1 MTADRPHRASTWLQA
16 NGQRLI
22 DCYLFA
28 NVAAFV
34 AWQGFGIFRAGHLD
48 LIEISFI
55 VPNLVMAWFILI
67 RHRHVAID
75 RNHWHQAI
83 ALTAFF
89 SGIAFMGQPATA
101 DPSAI
106 RISQFVLLIANLLG
120 LVTLCNLGA
129 SFGILIACRQVKT
142 GGLYRYLR
150 HPMYA
155 TDILLRIG
163 FLVSHRT
170 LLAASL
176 FVLSTACYVWRA
188 ILEERFL
195 VTQEPA
201 YRAYMAQVRYRFIPG
216 VF

>member
-1 MTADRPHRASTWLQA
+1 MTGRGWAWLQA
-16 NGQRLI
+16 NGQRLV
-22 DCYLFA
+22 DYYLFA

-34 AWQGFGIFRAGHLD
+34 AWQCFGIFRAGRLD
-48 LIEISFI
+48 LGEIAFI
-55 VPNLVMAWFILI
+55 VPNLVMAWFILV
-67 RHRHVAID
+67 RQRFVAID
-75 RNHWHQAI
+75 RDCWHQAI
-83 ALTAFF
+83 ALVAFF

-101 DPSAI
+101 GPTAVVV
-106 RISQFVLLIANLLG
+106 SQALLLTANLLG
-120 LVTLCNLGA
+120 LVTLFNLGT

-163 FLVSHRT
+163 YLIGHRT
-170 LLAASL
+170 LLTASL

-195 VTQEPA
+195 AAQGPA
-201 YRAYMAQVRYRFIPG
+201 YRAYMARVRYRFIPG